1 MLTTTQEDARRTV
14 PITSQ
19 PMLKH
24 MQITQ
29 PLLAWHNVPLYQN
42 IMLISQLELVY
53 VYLSV
58 QIILALEFTLI
69 THQEFVR

>member
-1 MLTTTQEDARRTV
+1 
-14 PITSQ
+14 
-19 PMLKH
+19 